1 MTTDPLKLMALDEED
16 LAVISAHMQDA
27 VFLSPDVSF
36 SKVAGQL
43 QLLTNRFV
51 WEKKRGFFKKPEQRR
66 AALVF
71 KRVTAVRSIGLER
84 DARDAV
90 NNLLSIQFEKAGE
103 GPEGSIVLTL
113 SGGGEI
119 VADVECIE
127 ALMSDLSGSWEA
139 RARPHHPR

>member
-16 LAVISAHMQDA
+16 LSVISAHMHDA

-51 WEKKRGFFKKPEQRR
+51 WEKKRGFFKKPERRR

-103 GPEGSIVLTL
+103 GPECSIVLTL

>member
-1 MTTDPLKLMALDEED
+1 MTTDALKLMALDEED

-27 VFLSPDVSF
+27 VFLSVDVSF
-36 SKVAGQL
+36 SRVAAQL
-43 QLLTNRFV
+43 QLVCNRFV
-51 WEKKRGFFKKPEQRR
+51 WEKKRGFFKKPERR
-66 AALVF
+66 RTALVF

-84 DARDAV
+84 EARDAV
-90 NNLLSIQFEKAGE
+90 NNLLSVQFEKSGE

>member
-27 VFLSPDVSF
+27 VFLSADVTF
-36 SKVAGQL
+36 SKVAAQL
-43 QLLTNRFV
+43 QLLCNRFV
-51 WEKKRGFFKKPEQRR
+51 WEKKRGFFKKPERR
-66 AALVF
+66 RTALIF
-71 KRVTAVRSIGLER
+71 KRVTAVRSIGIDRATR
-84 DARDAV
+84 DEV
-90 NNLLSIQFEKAGE
+90 SNLLSIQFEKTGD

-119 VADVECIE
+119 IADVECIE